1 MAKDAGKRT
10 KTLIISLII
19 VVIIL
24 MFGGWSD
31 GVSFEDSVAVV
42 RLEGVIRSSSGFMDE
57 TMTVSE
63 FSRLFEEAED
73 NSNVKAIVV
82 EINSPGGSPV
92 ASAEI
97 AAIILQSEKPV
108 VAWIAEVGASGAYWV
123 ATSADRIVSHPL
135 SMTCSIGA
143 YIQISDFSK
152 LLEDYNVSQTTIKS
166 GEHKDIGNPYRE
178 MTESEEAIFQNMVEQ
193 INEEFVR
200 VVRERRE
207 GADLSEVSDGRPC
220 IGKKA
225 LELGLVDSVGSRES
239 AISLAEELAG
249 EEDLALVEIG
259 QEGSLLESLIG
270 SYSDRIARTI
280 GLTISNNIN
289 SLPSFQS

>member
-1 MAKDAGKRT
+1 MAKKVGRRT

-19 VVIIL
+19 ISVILIL
-24 MFGGWSD
+24 SGWSD
-31 GVSFEDSVAVV
+31 GVSFENSVAVV
-42 RLEGVIRSSSGFMDE
+42 KLEGIITSSGGFMDE

-63 FSRLFEEAED
+63 FSKLFGRAED
-73 NSNVKAIVV
+73 SSNVKAIVV

-97 AAIILQSEKPV
+97 ASIIMKSEKPV
-108 VAWIAEVGASGAYWV
+108 VAWIADVGASGAYWV
-123 ATSADRIVSHPL
+123 ATSADKIVSHPL
-135 SMTCSIGA
+135 SITCSIGA
-143 YIQISDFSK
+143 YIQISDFSR

-166 GEHKDIGNPYRE
+166 GEHKDIGSPFRQ
-178 MTESEEAIFQNMVEQ
+178 MTEDEEAIFQNIVDQ

-220 IGKKA
+220 TGKEA

-249 EEDLALVEIG
+249 EEDLNIVEIES
-259 QEGSLLESLIG
+259 EGSFLESLIG
-270 SYSDRIARTI
+270 SYTDRIARTI
-280 GLTISNNIN
+280 GLTIINSIN